1 MRGSNLKNIQIVVSN
16 GNSNQITHS
25 PKRTLWIWV
34 LLGLGGLG
42 AYSLLKEK
50 EEE

>member
-1 MRGSNLKNIQIVVSN
+1 MQYIPQSNNNPVVVNN
-16 GNSNQITHS
+16 GNSNQITYS

-34 LLGLGGLG
+34 LLGLG